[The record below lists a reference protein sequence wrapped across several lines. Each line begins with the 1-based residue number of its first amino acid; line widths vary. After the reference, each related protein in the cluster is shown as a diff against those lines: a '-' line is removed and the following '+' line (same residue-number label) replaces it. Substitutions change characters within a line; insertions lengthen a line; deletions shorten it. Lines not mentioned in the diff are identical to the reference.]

1 MKPVAKVLYIL
12 TALSA
17 FLVLARNVRQGRTGD
32 LDARVTM
39 QLQAIKHPVIRR
51 LLHDVS
57 WPGFPPQSRIL
68 PWLVPGAMLAAGR
81 PFEAVFQLMGWGT
94 GAISGLVKFIVKRP
108 RPAHPGIHVTSA
120 RISGSSFPSGHVI
133 IYTGVYGMLAY
144 LAHCHVRVR
153 MLRRAV
159 VAGLGGMIA
168 LVGPSRVFLGHHWFS
183 DVVASYLLG
192 TSYLVAL
199 SSVYQRMRRS
209 RRNLES

>member
-12 TALSA
+12 SSLSA

-39 QLQAIKHPVIRR
+39 RLQAIEHPTIRR

-68 PWLVPGAMLAAGR
+68 PWLIPGAMLAVAR
-81 PFEAVFQLMGWGT
+81 PFEAGFQLMGWGT

-108 RPAHPGIHVTSA
+108 RPAIPGIEVASA

-144 LAHCHVRVR
+144 LAHCHIRFSI
-153 MLRRAV
+153 LRRAV
-159 VAGLGGMIA
+159 VALLGGLIA

-183 DVVASYLLG
+183 DVLASYLLG
-192 TSYLVAL
+192 TSYLMAL
-199 SSVYQRMRRS
+199 TTVYQRARRS
-209 RRNLES
+209 RAILKS